1 MGEDVEKE
9 SLSCKQSNAGER
21 LVQKEPQRHAGIKL
35 VQIESGNVK
44 QSNAS
49 ESLVQKGKQ
58 QQICS
63 SSEKIDWWRRFESV
77 VQQEDIYKMW
87 L

>member
-1 MGEDVEKE
+1 MCEMGEDVEKE
-9 SLSCKQSNAGER
+9 SLSCMQNN
-21 LVQKEPQRHAGIKL
+21 AGIKI

-49 ESLVQKGKQ
+49 ESLVPKGKQ

-63 SSEKIDWWRRFESV
+63 SSEKLDKIRRFETV
-77 VQQEDIYKMW
+77 RQEDN
-87 L
+87 

>member
-1 MGEDVEKE
+1 MCEMGEDVEKE

-21 LVQKEPQRHAGIKL
+21 LVQKEPQNNAGVRL

-49 ESLVQKGKQ
+49 ESLVPKGKQ

-63 SSEKIDWWRRFESV
+63 SSEKLDKIRRFETV
-77 VQQEDIYKMW
+77 RQEDN
-87 L
+87 